1 MQQQNVNLLNALA
14 QQQSIEAGGAN
25 EAEQRRN
32 EYERSF
38 GFAGSTAIAAVEWS
52 VNQSRRYSFGELPLG
67 NTRLSLLKGLVQH
80 LLDMGFSGQ
89 IVVETHVG
97 NFCMIGG
104 GSDGYDL
111 APSNRTVEHC
121 QQIGFEP
128 VAAYEMGLQQ
138 SVAFANFA
146 NTVSAETGGKIQI
159 SIFSRG
165 NDEPLIPY
173 PIVTP
178 DITADFWNEIAAQN
192 NRVEISIDP
201 VDR

>member
-1 MQQQNVNLLNALA
+1 
-14 QQQSIEAGGAN
+14 
-25 EAEQRRN
+25 
-32 EYERSF
+32 
-38 GFAGSTAIAAVEWS
+38 
-52 VNQSRRYSFGELPLG
+52 
-67 NTRLSLLKGLVQH
+67 
-80 LLDMGFSGQ
+80 
-89 IVVETHVG
+89 
-97 NFCMIGG
+97 
-104 GSDGYDL
+104 
-111 APSNRTVEHC
+111 
-121 QQIGFEP
+121 
-128 VAAYEMGLQQ
+128 MGLQQ

-165 NDEPLIPY
+165 NDEPLIPN